1 MRSLPAPSSV
11 IWLPPSIV
19 TLANFA
25 GSRALPSVIVALP
38 PQSNVIAPPF
48 ASALF
53 SAASVQLAAVP
64 VPTTVAPVV
73 GAASNGCLHVDFGV
87 GGGVESPGGPSVG
100 GVVSCVVPSPG
111 GASVT
116 MESLPPSIGEDES
129 VPSADPES
137 DDPHA
142 VANATIETTGID
154 RRGRITGTVC

>member
-1 MRSLPAPSSV
+1 MRSLPPPSSV

-73 GAASNGCLHVDFGV
+73 GAARELGLRARDDERTAVVLRHERIAIAQIDLLR
-87 GGGVESPGGPSVG
+87 GGGAGEEVLRELLGEIVLHARASGPRIPQERVRVGRPVESRLDLLHHG
-100 GVVSCVVPSPG
+100 
-111 GASVT
+111 
-116 MESLPPSIGEDES
+116 L
-129 VPSADPES
+129 
-137 DDPHA
+137 
-142 VANATIETTGID
+142 
-154 RRGRITGTVC
+154 